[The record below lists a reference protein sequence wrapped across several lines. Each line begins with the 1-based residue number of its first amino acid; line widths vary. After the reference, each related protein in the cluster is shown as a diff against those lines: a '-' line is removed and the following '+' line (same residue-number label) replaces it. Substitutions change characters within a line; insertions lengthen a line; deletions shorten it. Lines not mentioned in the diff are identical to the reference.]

1 MYVVWTPKF
10 GNSILCGACAGM
22 GMGDGRG
29 RGREEGRREEVF
41 FNQRHK
47 TKKGTKTLAPFCGFA
62 DRKKEKKKQQKGKS
76 PLPERKP
83 TKQI

>member
-1 MYVVWTPKF
+1 M
-10 GNSILCGACAGM
+10 C
-22 GMGDGRG
+22 GDGDGGWAREGEG
-29 RGREEGRREEVF
+29 RGAEGGGF
-41 FNQRHK
+41 FNQRHR